1 MKKIFVSVL
10 ALFAAGAL
18 QAQDLTAIYNEAATA
33 FGAKNFAAAAA
44 GFEKVIDQGMDVEG
58 AESTVNA
65 AKQNLPTCYFQLGGA
80 AIKQKDYDKALENF
94 TKSVEAAQLYGNA
107 PAEAKAKPWVARVY
121 EAKGGE
127 AFNNNDFATAAEVF
141 AKGYEFDPRN
151 TSMALN
157 LAMSYCELGEF
168 EKGMEVYDN
177 VIALSA
183 KNPQKY
189 ADALAT
195 ANEKVNYYTMLKVA
209 DLQKAGDN
217 DGIIAMADNML
228 AQNADNAV
236 AHKVRLDAYN
246 AKKDYAKVIELG
258 EAAAAAQT
266 DEEAKSTVYYT
277 LGLAYNAKE
286 MKPQAIEALKKVTAG
301 PAVDSAK
308 AALAELTK

>member
-33 FGAKNFAAAAA
+33 FGAKQYAAAAA
-44 GFEKVIDQGMDVEG
+44 GFEKVIDQGTDVEG

-65 AKQNLPTCYFQLGGA
+65 AKQNLPTCYYQLGGA
-80 AIKQKDYDKALENF
+80 AFMKKEYDNALESF
-94 TKSVEAAQLYGNA
+94 TKSLEYAQLYGNA
-107 PAEAKAKPWVARVY
+107 PAEAKAKTWIANVY
-121 EAKGGE
+121 SNKGGD

-151 TSMALN
+151 TTMALN

-183 KNPQKY
+183 KNPKKY